1 MRDGDV
7 VVLFLLLILLLILL
21 GRTWKKTD
29 PDSVILHSTL
39 PIQGKVPNLLEEK
52 GYEVIAEKQ
61 RLPLWVQIDEKQFES
76 RLYAD
81 YIARRGEEV
90 YVVILVKPKK
100 TLRLSG
106 AVVRDRFLGHMLAFR
121 VNGILYVD
129 PVQET
134 IQTITFDITGVRVP
148 RRRGMVSHLIMLAVG
163 ALIAILVQ

>member
-61 RLPLWVQIDEKQFES
+61 RASPM
-76 RLYAD
+76 
-81 YIARRGEEV
+81 
-90 YVVILVKPKK
+90 
-100 TLRLSG
+100 G
-106 AVVRDRFLGHMLAFR
+106 ANR
-121 VNGILYVD
+121 
-129 PVQET
+129 
-134 IQTITFDITGVRVP
+134 
-148 RRRGMVSHLIMLAVG
+148 
-163 ALIAILVQ
+163 

>member
-81 YIARRGEEV
+81 YIARRGEGG
-90 YVVILVKPKK
+90 LCGHPGK
-100 TLRLSG
+100 TEEDVATVRCSCSGSFSG
-106 AVVRDRFLGHMLAFR
+106 AYACVSG
-121 VNGILYVD
+121 
-129 PVQET
+129 EW
-134 IQTITFDITGVRVP
+134 DIICGPCTRNNSNHNV
-148 RRRGMVSHLIMLAVG
+148 
-163 ALIAILVQ
+163 